1 MHSTSQNT
9 FRRCGQHL
17 MVALGMIGALVLMP
31 GCGEVE
37 EAKFEVFLD
46 ELDVDASL
54 DSAEEIQLGVYNIA
68 SALPAP
74 DKPVTDDDEEVEPLW
89 VQIRFELF
97 AVVAPEDRKTVEA
110 ACERHRGMLDDTVV
124 TICREASK
132 EELDDSR
139 WATLKSRLIDAIR
152 PILGDDRVRQL
163 SFSDFCWIPI

>member
-1 MHSTSQNT
+1 MRPTNHNLLLKLCQ
-9 FRRCGQHL
+9 QLL
-17 MVALGMIGALVLMP
+17 MAIGICCALLVLP
-31 GCGEVE
+31 GCGEAEKV
-37 EAKFEVFLD
+37 KFEAFLD

-74 DKPVTDDDEEVEPLW
+74 DKLVTDDDEEAEPLW

-97 AVVAPEDRKTVEA
+97 AVVAPEDRKAVEA
-110 ACERHRGMLDDTVV
+110 ACKRHRGMLDDTVV

-132 EELDDSR
+132 DELDDSR

-163 SFSDFCWIPI
+163 SFSDFCWTPI

>member
-1 MHSTSQNT
+1 MRFNDHYTVLNFSY
-9 FRRCGQHL
+9 RLL
-17 MVALGMIGALVLMP
+17 MALGIVCTLSALT

-37 EAKFEVFLD
+37 EVKFEVFLD

-54 DSAEEIQLGVYNIA
+54 DSAEEIQLGVYSIA

-74 DKPVTDDDEEVEPLW
+74 DKPLADDDEQVEPLW

-97 AVVAPEDRKTVEA
+97 AVVAPEDRKAVEA

-139 WATLKSRLIDAIR
+139 WATLKSQLIDGIR
-152 PILGDDRVRQL
+152 PILGDDRIRQL
-163 SFSDFCWIPI
+163 SFSDFCWTPI

>member
-1 MHSTSQNT
+1 M
-9 FRRCGQHL
+9 
-17 MVALGMIGALVLMP
+17 ALGMTCALMLMS

-74 DKPVTDDDEEVEPLW
+74 DKRVTDDDEEVEPLW

-97 AVVAPEDRKTVEA
+97 AVVAPEDRKVVEA

>member
-1 MHSTSQNT
+1 MLFTNHNSIRQLGH
-9 FRRCGQHL
+9 RLL
-17 MVALGMIGALVLMP
+17 MTLGIGCALLLLS
-31 GCGEVE
+31 GCGDVKKL
-37 EAKFEVFLD
+37 KFEAFLD

-54 DSAEEIQLGVYNIA
+54 ASAEEIQLGVYNIA
-68 SALPAP
+68 SALPSP
-74 DKPVTDDDEEVEPLW
+74 EKPTTDDDEEIEPLW

-97 AVVAPEDRKTVEA
+97 AVVAPEDRKAVEA
-110 ACERHRGMLDDTVV
+110 ACKRHRGMLDDTVV

-163 SFSDFCWIPI
+163 SFSDFCWTPI